1 MALSIAL
8 IDLWVPKYRFELK
21 NARMQYVSFWL
32 KTLLLRQAVNT
43 LSWSINYF
51 LFTLYEEA
59 KELLDQNHL
68 VGWSGNNETW
78 NVTHGSHE
86 KCSSHFCKIYIQH
99 DFATNWWSGTSS
111 CLTCSKV
118 MRVGSIIFCTNS
130 FEIPFIISYPPQ
142 LYSQVSTLIS
152 LITVEVGKNV

>member
-1 MALSIAL
+1 MFDYITYCYKILNGHFIAFDWPLNSYDLNSKMQEWCSILLA
-8 IDLWVPKYRFELK
+8 K
-21 NARMQYVSFWL
+21 NP
-32 KTLLLRQAVNT
+32 LLNATVNT

-118 MRVGSIIFCTNS
+118 MRVGSIIFCTNWIHS
-130 FEIPFIISYPPQ
+130 KYLLVQ
-142 LYSQVSTLIS
+142 GLL
-152 LITVEVGKNV
+152 N